1 MLSNAVKTE
10 MIILALFGSYKKKS
24 LGHFMNIASVQRAF
38 CTKISHES
46 IIVLSWTHSQCGK
59 INVKLQSVFLGSGAV
74 KLLIDNIFIERL
86 G

>member
-1 MLSNAVKTE
+1 MGH
-10 MIILALFGSYKKKS
+10 IKKKS